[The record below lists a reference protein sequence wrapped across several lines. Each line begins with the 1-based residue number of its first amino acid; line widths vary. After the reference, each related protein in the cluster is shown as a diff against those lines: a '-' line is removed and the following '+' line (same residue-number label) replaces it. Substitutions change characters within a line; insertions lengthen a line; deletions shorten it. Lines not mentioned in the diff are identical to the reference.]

1 MDVNEEIMDLIR
13 SRLEIGKERYG
24 HGIVIDDDTT
34 KYGTERSSWT
44 IMALEEILD
53 MAVYVSARL
62 IQVLREEE
70 RRSTE
75 RPLDDGR
82 VLSDAGVRSGGR
94 SDSERR

>member
-24 HGIVIDDDTT
+24 HGIVLDDDTT
-34 KYGTERSSWT
+34 KYGTGRNSWT

-70 RRSTE
+70 RRSL
-75 RPLDDGR
+75 LDDGR
-82 VLSDAGVRSGGR
+82 VLSDAGVRPGSR

>member
-24 HGIVIDDDTT
+24 HGIVLDDDTT
-34 KYGTERSSWT
+34 KYGTERNSWT

-70 RRSTE
+70 RRRSS
-75 RPLDDGR
+75 LDDGR
-82 VLSDAGVRSGGR
+82 VLSDAGVRPGGR

>member
-13 SRLEIGKERYG
+13 SRLEIGKTRYG

-34 KYGTERSSWT
+34 KYGTERNSWT

-70 RRSTE
+70 RLGTTI
-75 RPLDDGR
+75 DDR
-82 VLSDAGVRSGGR
+82 HATSRDDAGV
-94 SDSERR
+94 

>member
-24 HGIVIDDDTT
+24 HGIVLDDDTT
-34 KYGTERSSWT
+34 KYGTGRNSWT

-62 IQVLREEE
+62 IQVLRKE
-70 RRSTE
+70 S
-75 RPLDDGR
+75 LDDGR
-82 VLSDAGVRSGGR
+82 ILSDAGVRPGGR